1 MSNHSMVNMILDMD
15 MEDPAIDE
23 TIRDWVKVSDNLSR
37 KISMGL
43 TFSRTTAKISALR
56 REKRQIL
63 NLSHEKINHIIFC

>member
-1 MSNHSMVNMILDMD
+1 MVNMILDMD

-43 TFSRTTAKISALR
+43 TFSRTTAKSSALR
-56 REKRQIL
+56 RENDK
-63 NLSHEKINHIIFC
+63 F